1 MASSFRP
8 SVHSPVHRQ
17 RFSKLVPPCTTV
29 LKTHTVADG
38 LSSVEAVMT
47 QFRHDRLWRMSS
59 TRETSSASNNYRA
72 DSLNHRLMKS
82 SCASARSLQASLVC
96 SERSVTRR
104 NETLVSFKKTEPKGH
119 CKRLWGVKKSAVRS
133 SKAFLMWP
141 LWSRSHKLQPAH
153 DLKLNKW
160 IRPNKWK
167 MQVSHSDVKT
177 EGHLLGVLL
186 FGKSFCKAGFFGTK
200 SAHDLH
206 VLMFQINHVASVETD
221 YNQGGK
227 D

>member
-1 MASSFRP
+1 MWLLLFGTGPIRFWRRWRKKIRTARKKKKLKTQALQGGWATHNLCHLFSSCWMASSSRP

-17 RFSKLVPPCTTV
+17 HFSKLVPPCTTV

-104 NETLVSFKKTEPKGH
+104 NETLVSFKKTEPKG
-119 CKRLWGVKKSAVRS
+119 

-141 LWSRSHKLQPAH
+141 LLSRS
-153 DLKLNKW
+153 LK
-160 IRPNKWK
+160 I
-167 MQVSHSDVKT
+167 
-177 EGHLLGVLL
+177 
-186 FGKSFCKAGFFGTK
+186 
-200 SAHDLH
+200 
-206 VLMFQINHVASVETD
+206 
-221 YNQGGK
+221 
-227 D
+227 